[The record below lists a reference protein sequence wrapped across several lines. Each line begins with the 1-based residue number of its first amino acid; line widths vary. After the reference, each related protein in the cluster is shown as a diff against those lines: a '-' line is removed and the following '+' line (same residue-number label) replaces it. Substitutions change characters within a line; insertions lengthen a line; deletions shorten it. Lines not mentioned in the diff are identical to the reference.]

1 MTNSTKTAALGRRE
15 FNAGII
21 STVLGYTFL
30 ETLFS
35 SDAIGAE
42 VQPIAAKWLKQVNDL
57 GQQVQGEKITQ
68 LAWQEQTTQLFEKI
82 EIQELLKFVDF
93 DKLTKDLKYRDRGE
107 RALHFKFPEV
117 EGLPTNLVFGHQI
130 FALRKDR
137 SVVPHGHDNM
147 ATAFLVL
154 DGSFEGK
161 LYDRLEDGEDHMII
175 RPTIDETFT
184 KGQASTISEKKDN
197 VHWFKCASDRGFI
210 FNIHVLNLNDGQRS
224 GRVYVDPNGEKI
236 SDGRIRAK
244 KIRSGEA
251 IKMYG

>member
-1 MTNSTKTAALGRRE
+1 M
-15 FNAGII
+15 
-21 STVLGYTFL
+21 
-30 ETLFS
+30 
-35 SDAIGAE
+35 
-42 VQPIAAKWLKQVNDL
+42 
-57 GQQVQGEKITQ
+57 
-68 LAWQEQTTQLFEKI
+68 
-82 EIQELLKFVDF
+82 
-93 DKLTKDLKYRDRGE
+93 
-107 RALHFKFPEV
+107 

-184 KGQASTISEKKDN
+184 TGQASTISEKKDN